1 MTRTMYD
8 GLGSDAAA
16 IARAFGSPDLVAGYV
31 DGNFVWSQADWN
43 LFPNSKHILVSAI
56 PGSSEAMS
64 ADVADCETGDYDAP
78 QAAGW
83 AFSKRRAGYDRPTIY
98 CNLDTAGA
106 VRNATGSLILGV
118 DYDLWIAD
126 WTGSPHSI
134 TFSDGRK
141 AAVTQYENASFYD
154 KSAVYRDS
162 WPAKPGGSSTPPPD
176 NDGPVWHSIPNGN
189 TESLEAW
196 CASRGTN
203 VDHIVTV
210 TMANASPAHGTLLTA
225 YLLFDKAC
233 IAAGIHH
240 ATMPTGMVLYS
251 ES

>member
-8 GLGSDAAA
+8 GLNSDAAA
-16 IARAFGSPDLVAGYV
+16 IARAFGSPNLVAGYV
-31 DGNFVWSQADWN
+31 DGNFVWSQASWN
-43 LFPNSKHILVSAI
+43 LFPHSGHIKVSAI

-64 ADVADCETGDYDAP
+64 AHVADCENGDYTP
-78 QAAGW
+78 EQAAAW
-83 AFSKRRAGYDRPTIY
+83 AHAKHDRDEWPTVY
-98 CNLDTAGA
+98 CNLSTAGE
-106 VRNATGSLILGV
+106 VRAATGSLILGV

-203 VDHIVTV
+203 VDHIVSV
-210 TMANASPAHGTLLTA
+210 TMANASAAHGALLTA
-225 YLLFDKAC
+225 YLVFDKAC
-233 IAAGIHH
+233 ITAGVHH